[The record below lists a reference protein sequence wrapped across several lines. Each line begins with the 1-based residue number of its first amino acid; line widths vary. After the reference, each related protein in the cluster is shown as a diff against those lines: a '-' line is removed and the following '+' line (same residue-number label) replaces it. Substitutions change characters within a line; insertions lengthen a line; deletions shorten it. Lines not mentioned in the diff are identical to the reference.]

1 MTKLSKKW
9 IIGIA
14 IAVFIIV
21 VIAIVLL
28 VVLLPKII
36 KHTKPD
42 QLHAGPG
49 PAVVVSLPTTKQ
61 HPKEI
66 LVPVRAQHVPT
77 GMVRTTVSND
87 PIVDLITDFL
97 TPDECDELVA
107 LADPKLKRSNVVCP
121 TTGEYVPNPARTSE
135 SMYFEKGETPLIARI
150 EAKAAA
156 MANLPVEFLEGMQ
169 VVRYQHGQFYN
180 HHFDYFPVD
189 NKEIKTRGQRI
200 LTLFGYLNTLPQEET
215 GGGTDFPSLKH
226 TFKPL
231 KGSAALWHNV
241 DSKGVVDPRV
251 LHAGQ
256 TINTPG
262 AVKYGLNMWFR
273 SQKW

>member
-1 MTKLSKKW
+1 MAKLSKKW
-9 IIGIA
+9 VIGIT
-14 IAVFIIV
+14 IGVLLVIV
-21 VIAIVLL
+21 LVVVLL
-28 VVLLPKII
+28 VVFLPKRNN
-36 KHTKPD
+36 HHSGPV
-42 QLHAGPG
+42 PG
-49 PAVVVSLPTTKQ
+49 PALGLFASKHA
-61 HPKEI
+61 HPKEV
-66 LVPVRAQHVPT
+66 LVPIRVQHVPP
-77 GMVRTTVSND
+77 GMTRTPISQD
-87 PIVDLITDFL
+87 PVVDLITDFL
-97 TPDECDELVA
+97 TPQECDELVA
-107 LADPKLKRSNVVCP
+107 LATPKFKRSNVVSP

-156 MANLPVEFLEGMQ
+156 MANLPVEFLEGLQ

-189 NKEIKTRGQRI
+189 NKEIQTRGQRI
-200 LTLFGYLNTLPQEET
+200 LTIFGYLNTLSPEET

-226 TFKPL
+226 TFKPI

-241 DSKGVVDPRV
+241 DSNGVVDPRV

-262 AVKYGLNMWFR
+262 TVKYGLNMWFR
-273 SQKW
+273 SRKW